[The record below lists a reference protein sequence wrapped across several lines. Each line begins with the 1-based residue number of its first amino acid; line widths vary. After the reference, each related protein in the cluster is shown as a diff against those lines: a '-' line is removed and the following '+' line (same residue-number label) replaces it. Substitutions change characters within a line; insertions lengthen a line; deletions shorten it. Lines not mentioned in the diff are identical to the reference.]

1 MLQMA
6 VLIADKFFL
15 GTFHAL
21 NPKGAREH
29 HEGGVVSI
37 FFRKRGFTHKD
48 GIVFYNLIYILFH
61 NCIWPYEEV
70 SAINLT
76 MCEKGSHGIT

>member
-6 VLIADKFFL
+6 VLIADKFFS

-37 FFRKRGFTHKD
+37 F
-48 GIVFYNLIYILFH
+48 
-61 NCIWPYEEV
+61 
-70 SAINLT
+70 S
-76 MCEKGSHGIT
+76 EKEASHIKME

>member
-1 MLQMA
+1 MDAKLRCHADTVKRMMKLKLELSCKMLQMA

-15 GTFHAL
+15 GTSHAL

-37 FFRKRGFTHKD
+37 F
-48 GIVFYNLIYILFH
+48 
-61 NCIWPYEEV
+61 
-70 SAINLT
+70 S
-76 MCEKGSHGIT
+76 EKEASHIKME

>member
-6 VLIADKFFL
+6 VLIADKFFS

-29 HEGGVVSI
+29 HEGVLSV
-37 FFRKRGFTHKD
+37 FFPKKKLHT
-48 GIVFYNLIYILFH
+48 
-61 NCIWPYEEV
+61 
-70 SAINLT
+70 
-76 MCEKGSHGIT
+76 

>member
-6 VLIADKFFL
+6 VLIADKFFS

-48 GIVFYNLIYILFH
+48 GIVFEI
-61 NCIWPYEEV
+61 
-70 SAINLT
+70 
-76 MCEKGSHGIT
+76 

>member
-1 MLQMA
+1 MDAELRCHADTVSRMMKLKSELSCSSLKELSCKMLQMA
-6 VLIADKFFL
+6 VLIADNFFS

-37 FFRKRGFTHKD
+37 FPKKRLHT
-48 GIVFYNLIYILFH
+48 
-61 NCIWPYEEV
+61 
-70 SAINLT
+70 
-76 MCEKGSHGIT
+76 

>member
-6 VLIADKFFL
+6 VLIADNFFS

-29 HEGGVVSI
+29 HEGCCQYFS
-37 FFRKRGFTHKD
+37 
-48 GIVFYNLIYILFH
+48 
-61 NCIWPYEEV
+61 
-70 SAINLT
+70 
-76 MCEKGSHGIT
+76 EKEASHIKME